1 MLRAPVALLVV
12 ALGAFQAQVPGRKPA
27 GATSLAVAV
36 DRIVGDAMR
45 DGRTPGVSVAVARG
59 GRVVHAQGYG
69 LANVELNVPATAD
82 TVYRIGSITKQFT
95 AAAIMQLVEQ
105 GKMSLDDPIE
115 TFLPDYPVRGRR
127 ITIRHLL
134 THTSGIKS
142 FTSLGL
148 KYLAVKRQ
156 EISEEDLI
164 ATFKDEPDDFPPGE
178 KWLYDN
184 SGYYLLGVILERVT
198 GYKYGDY
205 VQRQLFT
212 PLGLSSTL
220 YCDVERIVK
229 NRASGY
235 QIGLDKGLRNADF
248 ISMKVPFAAGA
259 LCSTV
264 KDLVTWTGALVG
276 GKVVSAQSYAQM
288 TTPLKLANGQE
299 RPYGFGLGLG
309 EFEGH
314 PQVEHGG
321 GIDGFASML
330 MYFPK
335 DGVTVAVLTNSSGG
349 PAVKIAKDV
358 ARAALGLK
366 QPGS

>member
-1 MLRAPVALLVV
+1 MLRSTVALL
-12 ALGAFQAQVPGRKPA
+12 ALTLQLVQAPAPGRKPA
-27 GATSLAVAV
+27 AAPSFAATIEGIVA
-36 DRIVGDAMR
+36 GAMR

-59 GRVVHAQGYG
+59 GRIVYAKGYG
-69 LANVELNVPATAD
+69 LANVELNVPATVD

-95 AAAIMQLVEQ
+95 ASAVMQLVED
-105 GKMSLDDPIE
+105 GKLSLDDPIE
-115 TFLPDYPVRGRR
+115 KFLPDFPVRGRR

-134 THTSGIKS
+134 NHTSGIKS
-142 FTSLGL
+142 YTSLGL
-148 KYLAVKRQ
+148 KYLAIKRQ
-156 EISEEDLI
+156 DISEEDLI
-164 ATFKDEPDDFPPGE
+164 ATFKDQPDDFPPGE

-184 SGYYLLGVILERVT
+184 SGYYLLGVILEKAT

-229 NRASGY
+229 NRAAGY
-235 QIGLDKGLRNADF
+235 QIGLDKSLRNADF

-264 KDLVTWTGALVG
+264 KDLIAWNGALAG
-276 GKVVSAQSYAQM
+276 GNVVSAASYSQM

-309 EFEGH
+309 EFDGH

-349 PAVKIAKDV
+349 PAGKIAKDI
-358 ARAALGLK
+358 AHAALGLSK
-366 QPGS
+366 KGS